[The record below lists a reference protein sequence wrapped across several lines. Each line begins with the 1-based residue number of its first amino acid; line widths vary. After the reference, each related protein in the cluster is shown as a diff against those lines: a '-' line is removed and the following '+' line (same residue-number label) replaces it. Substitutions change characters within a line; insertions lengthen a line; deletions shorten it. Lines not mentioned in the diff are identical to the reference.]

1 MNRLITGAAIA
12 AALTLSAG
20 TATAEIGWSVGV
32 GAGRSD
38 NANRVETGKID
49 DTLMTLGGAL
59 AYELESPRVQ
69 ASISGNATYLDYLD
83 NTYDSDFLA
92 SGDGSLVFGIMP
104 ERFLW
109 TFEDTFGQITINQ
122 FQPVTPE
129 NRQNANYFSTGPDLF
144 LRLGSQT
151 DLRIGGRYADS
162 RYEESDTANDQ
173 RLSGDIALIRRTSP
187 QVAWSAVGSA
197 SRVEYDVPGNPGY
210 DLQSIF
216 GRVEAEGARQTVN
229 LDLGAT
235 RIADG
240 GESYTNP
247 LVRLTWNRLL
257 TPSWTMDL
265 SLGSEYQ
272 NTGDRFVSG
281 AGGPD
286 GGTGGVNVSN
296 IPSENYRGALTFS
309 FTRPRTGFY
318 IGTGYSRDNYIR
330 SGLEDQTVWSARLGV
345 SRRFTQRLQGFAD
358 ATYQQRDFQ
367 SAIGGDNTRMFST
380 RLDWSF
386 GRATFVTVGY
396 RYEDR
401 SSDIGTNGYT
411 ENLIYL
417 SVSYRYGT
425 IGEARNFAF

>member
-12 AALTLSAG
+12 ACLTLSAG
-20 TATAEIGWSVGV
+20 TATAEIGWSIGV

-59 AYELESPRVQ
+59 AYEFEGPRVQ
-69 ASISGNATYLDYLD
+69 ASLSGYGTYLDYLD

-92 SGDGSLVFGIMP
+92 SGDGSLVFGIVP

-122 FQPVTPE
+122 FEPVTPE
-129 NRQNANYFSTGPDLF
+129 NRQNANYFSTGPDVI

-162 RYEESDTANDQ
+162 RYESTNTANDS
-173 RLSGDIALIRRTSP
+173 RLSGDIAVIRRSSP
-187 QVAWSAVGSA
+187 NVAWSAVASA
-197 SRVEYDVPGNPGY
+197 SRVEYDLPGNPGY
-210 DLQSIF
+210 DLQSVF
-216 GRVEAEGARQTVN
+216 GRLEAQGARQTVN

-235 RIADG
+235 RISDSG
-240 GESYTNP
+240 QSFTNP
-247 LVRLTWNRLL
+247 LVRLTWNRNL

-272 NTGDRFVSG
+272 NTGDRFVAG

-296 IPSENYRGALTFS
+296 IPSENYRGGLTFT

-318 IGTGYSRDNYIR
+318 IGTGYSKDNYVR
-330 SGLEDQTVWSARLGV
+330 SGQEDQTAWNTRIGI

-358 ATYQQRDFQ
+358 AAYEKRDFQ
-367 SAIGGDNTRMFST
+367 SSVGNDKTKRLST
-380 RLDWSF
+380 RLDWSL
-386 GRATFVTVGY
+386 GRATFVTLGY
-396 RYEDR
+396 RYEGR

-417 SVSYRYGT
+417 SLSYRYGT
-425 IGEARNFAF
+425 IGEPRNFAF